1 MTPIIKKL
9 YPQKEEQVE
18 ALKRHLNFFNSEQT
32 FGAVIQGISI
42 AMEEQKTRGEAINDA
57 SITGIKTGLMGPLAG
72 MGDSIIWA
80 AVMPLLIAIFI
91 PFAANGSAM
100 GGILPLILYPAI
112 TLAISYGMVHK
123 GYTLGRDSII
133 SLLQGGRIKELIYG
147 ANVLGLIMMGALSAS
162 FVKITSPLK
171 ISALKGSEVVVQ
183 QILDSIAPGL
193 LPLAAVFA
201 IYFYLVKKGPRYT
214 TILLSIVALSVVCSL
229 LDSSGMANEVVM
241 LRGHNVDYGASILS
255 AIRLGGGR
263 VVEVGSSN
271 LAALWQLESAITDAT
286 AALLYVKSHH
296 CVQKGMLNIEDFA
309 HVAQMYNLP
318 LIVDAAA
325 EEDLRAW
332 VVSGADMVVYSG
344 AKAFNAPTSGFI
356 TGKKIWIAA
365 CKAQH
370 HGIARAMKI
379 GKENMVGLVYAL
391 ENYH

>member
-1 MTPIIKKL
+1 MMSDDVMQHELVERARESGALTKADITKAWFIYWLGAEVSSSYERLQSLIFCASMTPIIKKL

-72 MGDSIIWA
+72 
-80 AVMPLLIAIFI
+80 
-91 PFAANGSAM
+91 M

-229 LDSSGMANEVVM
+229 LGV
-241 LRGHNVDYGASILS
+241 L
-255 AIRLGGGR
+255 
-263 VVEVGSSN
+263 
-271 LAALWQLESAITDAT
+271 
-286 AALLYVKSHH
+286 
-296 CVQKGMLNIEDFA
+296 
-309 HVAQMYNLP
+309 
-318 LIVDAAA
+318 
-325 EEDLRAW
+325 
-332 VVSGADMVVYSG
+332 
-344 AKAFNAPTSGFI
+344 
-356 TGKKIWIAA
+356 
-365 CKAQH
+365 
-370 HGIARAMKI
+370 
-379 GKENMVGLVYAL
+379 
-391 ENYH
+391 

>member
-1 MTPIIKKL
+1 MSGDVMQHELVERARESGALTKADITKAWFIYWLGAEVSSSYERLQSLIFCASMTPIIKKL

-100 GGILPLILYPAI
+100 GGILPLIL
-112 TLAISYGMVHK
+112 YGMVHK

-229 LDSSGMANEVVM
+229 LGV
-241 LRGHNVDYGASILS
+241 L
-255 AIRLGGGR
+255 
-263 VVEVGSSN
+263 
-271 LAALWQLESAITDAT
+271 
-286 AALLYVKSHH
+286 
-296 CVQKGMLNIEDFA
+296 
-309 HVAQMYNLP
+309 
-318 LIVDAAA
+318 
-325 EEDLRAW
+325 
-332 VVSGADMVVYSG
+332 
-344 AKAFNAPTSGFI
+344 
-356 TGKKIWIAA
+356 
-365 CKAQH
+365 
-370 HGIARAMKI
+370 
-379 GKENMVGLVYAL
+379 
-391 ENYH
+391 

>member
-1 MTPIIKKL
+1 TKADITKAWFIYWLGAEVSSSYERLQSLIFCASMTPIIKKL

-42 AMEEQKTRGEAINDA
+42 AMEEQKTRGEPINDS

-100 GGILPLILYPAI
+100 GGIIPLILYPAI

-133 SLLQGGRIKELIYG
+133 GLLQGGRIKELIYG

-162 FVKITSPLK
+162 YVKITTPLK

-214 TILLSIVALSVVCSL
+214 TILLSIVALSIVCSL
-229 LDSSGMANEVVM
+229 LGV
-241 LRGHNVDYGASILS
+241 L
-255 AIRLGGGR
+255 
-263 VVEVGSSN
+263 
-271 LAALWQLESAITDAT
+271 
-286 AALLYVKSHH
+286 
-296 CVQKGMLNIEDFA
+296 
-309 HVAQMYNLP
+309 
-318 LIVDAAA
+318 
-325 EEDLRAW
+325 
-332 VVSGADMVVYSG
+332 
-344 AKAFNAPTSGFI
+344 
-356 TGKKIWIAA
+356 
-365 CKAQH
+365 
-370 HGIARAMKI
+370 
-379 GKENMVGLVYAL
+379 
-391 ENYH
+391 